1 MAKRSKPTSDK
12 SESSAAGRTP
22 KKARATRAVAKAAK
36 ITSKSTKAHKAAVP
50 VVTAIISKADHDR
63 AERERKRDLEDA
75 VLGTVNW
82 QWRKFALGIMNG
94 KENYKAYAEAYD
106 MNDVDRNERAYRVAA
121 VLSSRLLKNVNFRAY
136 WRELL
141 EEQGFND
148 DVADTQM
155 LRLMADLDTPPAVR
169 RATIRDYNELKGRI
183 VKKNAFTDDKGI
195 SLFDPE
201 NTAFEIRVVRPE
213 K

>member
-1 MAKRSKPTSDK
+1 MAKQKKPTSDA
-12 SESSAAGRTP
+12 SASKPTRG
-22 KKARATRAVAKAAK
+22 KKASRATAKAAK
-36 ITSKSTKAHKAAVP
+36 ITSKSTKAQKAAVP
-50 VVTAIISKADHDR
+50 VVTAIISKAEHNR
-63 AERERKRDLEDA
+63 QEKARKRAIEDE
-75 VLGTVNW
+75 VLGTINW
-82 QWRKFALGIMNG
+82 QWRAFALGIMNG

-106 MNDVDRNERAYRVAA
+106 MNDVDRDERAYRVAA
-121 VLSSRLLKNVNFRAY
+121 TLSSRLLKNVKFREY

-148 DVADTQM
+148 DFADTQM
-155 LRLMADLDTPPAVR
+155 LRLIGDLDTPPAVR

-183 VKKNAFTDDKGI
+183 VKKSAFTDDKGI

-201 NTAFEIRVVRPE
+201 NTQFEIRVVRPE

>member
-12 SESSAAGRTP
+12 SENSAAGRTP
-22 KKARATRAVAKAAK
+22 KKPRATRATAKAAK
-36 ITSKSTKAHKAAVP
+36 ITSKSTKQQKADAPKVS
-50 VVTAIISKADHDR
+50 AIIKKAEHDK
-63 AERERKRDLEDA
+63 RERQRRKDLEDA
-75 VLGTVNW
+75 VLGTINW

-106 MNDVDRNERAYRVAA
+106 MNDVDRDERAYQVAA
-121 VLSSRLLKNVNFRAY
+121 VLSSRLLKNVKFREY

-155 LRLMADLDTPPAVR
+155 LRLITDLDTPPAVR

-201 NTAFEIRVVRPE
+201 TTAFEIRVVRPE